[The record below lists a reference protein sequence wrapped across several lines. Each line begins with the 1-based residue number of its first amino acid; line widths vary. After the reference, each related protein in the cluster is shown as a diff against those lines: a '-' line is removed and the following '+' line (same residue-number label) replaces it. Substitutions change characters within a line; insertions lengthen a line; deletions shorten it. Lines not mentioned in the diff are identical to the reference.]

1 MAENGLLKIG
11 ELARRTDTTL
21 RTIRYYEQ
29 LGLIN
34 HSARTKGGFHLYF
47 QDECYKIEFIKKLQ
61 LLGTPLVEIGR
72 LLERRREGESGA
84 GAAPEIIEILSERLG
99 EIEARVAVYRQ
110 MQEAIRQTL
119 GILEVC
125 KECPLKPSKK
135 VCCRC
140 DAVALMKEVPL
151 PMQALIAAS

>member
-1 MAENGLLKIG
+1 MAGDGLLKIG
-11 ELARRTDTTL
+11 ELAKRTGTTL

-29 LGLIN
+29 LGLVN

-47 QDECYKIEFIKKLQ
+47 SDECHKIEFIKKLQ
-61 LLGTPLVEIGR
+61 LLGTPLVEIRR

-84 GAAPEIIEILSERLG
+84 GTAPEIIEILSRRLE
-99 EIEARVAVYRQ
+99 EIETRVDVYRQ
-110 MQEAIRQTL
+110 IRDAIHQTL

-125 KECPLKPSKK
+125 KECPLKPSKE

-140 DAVALMKEVPL
+140 DAVTSMKEVPL

>member
-1 MAENGLLKIG
+1 MAADGLMKIG
-11 ELARRTDTTL
+11 ELARKTGTTL

-47 QDECYKIEFIKKLQ
+47 PDECHKIEFIKRLQ
-61 LLGTPLVEIGR
+61 LLGTPLIEIRR
-72 LLERRREGESGA
+72 LLARRREGESGA
-84 GAAPEIIEILSERLG
+84 GTAREIIESLCSRFEQ
-99 EIEARVAVYRQ
+99 IEARVAVYRQ

-125 KECPLKPSKK
+125 KECPLKPSKD

-140 DAVALMKEVPL
+140 VAITSMKEVPL

>member
-1 MAENGLLKIG
+1 MAEDGLLKIG
-11 ELARRTDTTL
+11 ELAKRTGRTL

-29 LGLIN
+29 LGLIH

-47 QDECYKIEFIKKLQ
+47 PDECTKVHFIKGLQ
-61 LLGTPLVEIGR
+61 LLGTPLAKIRR
-72 LLERRREGESGA
+72 LLERRREGDSGA
-84 GAAPEIIEILSERLG
+84 RTAPEIIEILGRQLE
-99 EIEARVAVYRQ
+99 EIDARVAVYRQ
-110 MQEAIRQTL
+110 MQQAIRQTL

-125 KECPLKPSKK
+125 QECPLKPSKE

-140 DAVALMKEVPL
+140 DAVTSMKEVPL